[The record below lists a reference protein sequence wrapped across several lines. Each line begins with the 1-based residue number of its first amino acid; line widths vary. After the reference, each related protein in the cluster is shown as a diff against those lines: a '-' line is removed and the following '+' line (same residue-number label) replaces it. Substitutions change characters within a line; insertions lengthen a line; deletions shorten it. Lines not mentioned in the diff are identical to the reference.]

1 MRNIKLLLLLL
12 RLLLPLLVLL
22 LLLQLLLLL
31 LMLILLSLTDT
42 VRELR
47 AEAGTSLRKNG
58 ANAGKGEELYG
69 GEYCVRPVDRV
80 GTPVFRMPA
89 AAVVEAVAIELGSL
103 VFVSYKVV
111 DGVRGGCERAATIS
125 PLSLSLTLSLSLI
138 PLQWLIQ
145 SPFFKSCS
153 RGTTIGNRRQDVQ
166 VFRVGME
173 RGLLWNGHML
183 AG

>member
-1 MRNIKLLLLLL
+1 
-12 RLLLPLLVLL
+12 
-22 LLLQLLLLL
+22 
-31 LMLILLSLTDT
+31 
-42 VRELR
+42 LR

-89 AAVVEAVAIELGSL
+89 AAVVEVVAIELGSL

-111 DGVRGGCERAATIS
+111 DGVRGGCERTATIS
-125 PLSLSLTLSLSLI
+125 PLSLSLTHSLTLSLSRSI
-138 PLQWLIQ
+138 TMADS
-145 SPFFKSCS
+145 SPSFKSCS